1 MSDND
6 RSSQTNRKLLAE
18 ISEKSLSPDRQAYS
32 VKEVADMLGVTSKSV
47 YRLLDRNLLRS
58 LQAVRPHRIPRKELE
73 RFLQENL

>member
-1 MSDND
+1 LSDND

-58 LQAVRPHRIPRKELE
+58 LQALRHHRIPRKELE
-73 RFLQENL
+73 RFLRENL